1 MKPIRILA
9 IGNSFSQDAF
19 GLLHA
24 VAEERGLDVETV
36 NLYIGG
42 CSLERHHQN
51 LLSGEA
57 AYDYEKNAVKLR
69 NCSIDEALAEGDW
82 DYISLQQVSHESGIP
97 ETYEPFLE
105 VLVAHIRKTCPNTK
119 LLMHETWAYE
129 QDSTHSGFAKYNN
142 DQTEMYVRARDTY
155 RAAAER
161 YGLHLIPSGEAV
173 QALRAVDPF
182 RYEAGGM
189 SLCRDGFHMHLYYGR
204 YLLALTWLAELFGV
218 RATDS
223 GFVPNDGCDP
233 AALTVLRKTVDA
245 FFQKRLQ
252 K

>member
-1 MKPIRILA
+1 M
-9 IGNSFSQDAF
+9 
-19 GLLHA
+19 HA

-51 LLSGEA
+51 LLSGETV
-57 AYDYEKNAVKLR
+57 YDYEKNGVPIRKS
-69 NCSIDEALAEGDW
+69 SIDEALSEGDW
-82 DYISLQQVSHESGIP
+82 DYISLQQVSHESGRP

-105 VLVAHIRKTCPNTK
+105 VLVAHIRRACPNAK

-129 QDSTHSGFAKYNN
+129 RDSAHSGFAKYNN
-142 DQTEMYVRARDTY
+142 DQAEMYTKACNTY

-173 QALRAVDPF
+173 QTLRGVDPF
-182 RYEAGGM
+182 RYEAGGI
-189 SLCRDGFHMHLYYGR
+189 SLCRDGFHMHLHYGR

-218 RATDS
+218 RATGS
-223 GFVPNDGCDP
+223 CFVPNAECD
-233 AALTVLRKTVDA
+233 ATALAVLRETVDT
-245 FFQKRLQ
+245 FFQYRLQ